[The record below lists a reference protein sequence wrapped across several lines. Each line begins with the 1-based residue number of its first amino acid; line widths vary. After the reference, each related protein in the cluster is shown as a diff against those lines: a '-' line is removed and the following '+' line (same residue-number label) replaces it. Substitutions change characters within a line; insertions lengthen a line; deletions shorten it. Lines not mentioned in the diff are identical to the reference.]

1 MEASL
6 HFRGV
11 RIPSYH
17 SGTARLSHSPRMRWL
32 SSVASPS
39 RSFYAAV
46 ENACKGGGFRAK
58 SDGKRIEAALEEE
71 EEEKQSHGC
80 DDEAAAAAAFTC
92 VMKFGG
98 SSLASAERIRE
109 IAQLV
114 VSFPEETPLVV
125 LSAMGKTTN
134 NLLLVM
140 HSSLSSN

>member
-1 MEASL
+1 M

-17 SGTARLSHSPRMRWL
+17 SGTARLSHSHSPRMRWL

-46 ENACKGGGFRAK
+46 DNACKGGGFRAK
-58 SDGKRIEAALEEE
+58 SDGKRIEAVLGE
-71 EEEKQSHGC
+71 QSHGC

-114 VSFPEETPLVV
+114 VSFLPEETPLVV

-140 HSSLSSN
+140 HSSIII

>member
-1 MEASL
+1 M

-58 SDGKRIEAALEEE
+58 SDEKRIEAVLGEE

-80 DDEAAAAAAFTC
+80 DDEAAAAFTC

-114 VSFPEETPLVV
+114 VSFLSEETPLVV

>member
-6 HFRGV
+6 HSRGV
-11 RIPSYH
+11 RISSSY

-32 SSVASPS
+32 SSLASPS
-39 RSFYAAV
+39 RSFYTAV

-58 SDGKRIEAALEEE
+58 SDGKRIEAVLGDE
-71 EEEKQSHGC
+71 EEEKRSHGC
-80 DDEAAAAAAFTC
+80 DDEAAAAFTC

-134 NLLLVM
+134 KLLLVM
-140 HSSLSSN
+140 HSSLSPN

>member
-11 RIPSYH
+11 RIPSDH
-17 SGTARLSHSPRMRWL
+17 SGTARVAHSPRMRWL

-39 RSFYAAV
+39 RSFHAAV

-58 SDGKRIEAALEEE
+58 SDGKRIEAVLGEE
-71 EEEKQSHGC
+71 EEEKQSHGG
-80 DDEAAAAAAFTC
+80 DVETTAAAAFTC

-109 IAQLV
+109 IAELI

>member
-17 SGTARLSHSPRMRWL
+17 SGTARVSHLPRMRWL

-39 RSFYAAV
+39 RSFHAAV

-58 SDGKRIEAALEEE
+58 SDGKRIEAVLGEE
-71 EEEKQSHGC
+71 EEEKQSHGG
-80 DDEAAAAAAFTC
+80 DDETAAFTC

-109 IAQLV
+109 IAELI